1 MSETTKNEMK
11 RLIILIS
18 LIFSISISTE
28 LSAASKSKVHTFEA
42 GKGHFLLDGEPFLIK
57 AAEIHYARIPS
68 DYWEHRI
75 QMCKALGM
83 NTICIYVFWN
93 YHEEEEGV
101 FNFEGERELS
111 RFLKLCQKHDMW
123 VIVRP
128 GPYVCAEWEMGG
140 LPWWLLKKENMELRS
155 LNKDFMQAVG
165 RFQRRLAKELQP
177 FMLKNGG
184 NILMVQVENEFGSYG
199 TDKSYMSAMRDSLR
213 AAGWEGTAMF
223 QCDWSSNFQN
233 NALDDLIWTLN
244 FGTNAKPLSQF
255 KTLRSLRP
263 DAPLMCSEYWSGW
276 FDGWGRKHETR
287 SADAMVKGIGTMLE
301 NGISFSLYMT
311 HGGTS
316 FAHWAGANNTHFSPD
331 CTSYDYDAPINEQ
344 GAATDKYHK
353 LRALL
358 QEYSDKPLPE
368 IPRAKPIVKLNNIDF
383 SGYVPLE
390 SNVSK
395 VITSE
400 QVQSFEEMDFG
411 YGSALYACVLP
422 TCPEGGYLRITEPH
436 DFARIFVNDKL
447 IGELYRGLKQQH
459 TLKMPAVNQGDT
471 LRILVEA
478 MGRINYSRQ
487 IHDHKGITE
496 KVELIKSAE
505 EVILLKDWEIS
516 LIDARTY
523 PGDWNKIEGKKP
535 GYYKA
540 EFKLKKRG
548 DSFLDV
554 STWGKG
560 FVWVNGHCLGRFWK
574 VGPQQTLYCP
584 AVWLKKGKNEI
595 VVMDIIGPEEIKM
608 QGLASP
614 IIDMLRKE
622 YLPED
627 AVKIER
633 QVLHN
638 SSVQAENQGN
648 DAAPGAK

>member
-1 MSETTKNEMK
+1 MK

-42 GKGHFLLDGEPFLIK
+42 GKGHFLLDGDPFLIK
-57 AAEIHYARIPS
+57 AAEIHYARIPAE
-68 DYWEHRI
+68 YWEHRI

-199 TDKSYMSAMRDSLR
+199 TDKAYMSAMRDSLR

-368 IPRAKPIVKLNNIDF
+368 IPRAKPIIKLNNIDF

-411 YGSALYACVLP
+411 YGSALYACALP
-422 TCPEGGYLRITEPH
+422 ACPEGAYLRITEPH

-505 EVILLKDWEIS
+505 DVILLKNWKIS

-523 PGDWNKIEGKKP
+523 PVEWNNIVGKKP

-540 EFKLKKRG
+540 EFKLTKKG

-595 VVMDIIGPEEIKM
+595 VVMDIIGPEEITM

-622 YLPED
+622 CLPED

-633 QVLHN
+633 QVLQN
-638 SSVQAENQGN
+638 TSVQAENQGN

>member
-1 MSETTKNEMK
+1 MK

-18 LIFSISISTE
+18 LIFSIYISTE

-57 AAEIHYARIPS
+57 AAEIHYARIPAE
-68 DYWEHRI
+68 YWEHRI

-101 FNFEGERELS
+101 FNFEGERDLS

-155 LNKDFMQAVG
+155 LNTDFMQAVG

-199 TDKSYMSAMRDSLR
+199 TDKAYMSAMRDSLR
-213 AAGWEGTAMF
+213 AAGWEGTTMF

-368 IPRAKPIVKLNNIDF
+368 IPRAKPIIKLNNIDF
-383 SGYVPLE
+383 SGYAPLE

-436 DFARIFVNDKL
+436 DFARVFVNDKL
-447 IGELYRGLKQQH
+447 IGELYRGLKEQH
-459 TLKMPAVNQGDT
+459 TLKMPVLNQGDT

-496 KVELIKSAE
+496 KVELIKSEE

-523 PGDWNKIEGKKP
+523 PVEWNKIVGKKP

-595 VVMDIIGPEEIKM
+595 VVMDIIGPEEITM

-633 QVLHN
+633 QVLQN
-638 SSVQAENQGN
+638 TSVQAENQGN

>member
-1 MSETTKNEMK
+1 MK

-18 LIFSISISTE
+18 LIFSISIGTE

-57 AAEIHYARIPS
+57 AAEIHYARIPAE
-68 DYWEHRI
+68 YWEHRI

-199 TDKSYMSAMRDSLR
+199 TDKAYMSAMRDSLR

-244 FGTNAKPLSQF
+244 FGTNANPLSQF
-255 KTLRSLRP
+255 KTLRTIRP

-368 IPRAKPIVKLNNIDF
+368 IPRSKPIIKLNDIDF
-383 SGYVPLE
+383 SGYAPLE

-400 QVQSFEEMDFG
+400 QVLAFEEMDFA
-411 YGSALYACVLP
+411 YGSALYACALP
-422 TCPEGGYLRITEPH
+422 ACPEGGYLRITEPH
-436 DFARIFVNDKL
+436 DFARVFVNDKL
-447 IGELYRGLKQQH
+447 IGELYRGLKEQH
-459 TLKMPAVNQGDT
+459 TLKMPVVNQGDT

-505 EVILLKDWEIS
+505 EVILLKNWEIS

-523 PGDWNKIEGKKP
+523 PVEWNKIEGKKP

-540 EFKLKKRG
+540 EFKLKKKG

-584 AVWLKKGKNEI
+584 GVWLKKGKNEI
-595 VVMDIIGPEEIKM
+595 VVMDIIGPEEITM
-608 QGLASP
+608 QGIASP

-622 YLPED
+622 CLPED

-633 QVLHN
+633 QVLQN
-638 SSVQAENQGN
+638 TSVQAENQGN

>member
-1 MSETTKNEMK
+1 MK

-18 LIFSISISTE
+18 LIFSISIGTE

-57 AAEIHYARIPS
+57 AAEIHYARIPAE
-68 DYWEHRI
+68 YWEHRI

-155 LNKDFMQAVG
+155 QNKDFMQAVG

-199 TDKSYMSAMRDSLR
+199 TDKAYMSAMRDSLR

-255 KTLRSLRP
+255 KTLRTIRP

-358 QEYSDKPLPE
+358 QENSDKPLPE
-368 IPRAKPIVKLNNIDF
+368 IPLAKPIIKLNDIDF
-383 SGYVPLE
+383 SGYAPLE

-400 QVQSFEEMDFG
+400 QVLAFEEMDFG
-411 YGSALYACVLP
+411 YGSALYACALP
-422 TCPEGGYLRITEPH
+422 ACPEGGYLRITEPH

-447 IGELYRGLKQQH
+447 IGELYRGLKEQH
-459 TLKMPAVNQGDT
+459 TLKMPVVNQGDT

-505 EVILLKDWEIS
+505 EVILLKNWEIS
-516 LIDARTY
+516 LMDARTY
-523 PGDWNKIEGKKP
+523 PVEWNNIVGKKP

-584 AVWLKKGKNEI
+584 AVWMKKGKNEI

-614 IIDMLRKE
+614 MIDMLRKE

-633 QVLHN
+633 QVLQN
-638 SSVQAENQGN
+638 TSVQAENQGN

>member
-1 MSETTKNEMK
+1 MK
-11 RLIILIS
+11 RLIIIIS
-18 LIFSISISTE
+18 LIFSISIGTE

-57 AAEIHYARIPS
+57 AAEIHYARIPAE
-68 DYWEHRI
+68 YWEHRI

-155 LNKDFMQAVG
+155 QNKDFMQAVG
-165 RFQRRLAKELQP
+165 RFQRRLAKELKP

-199 TDKSYMSAMRDSLR
+199 TDKAYMSAMRDSLR
-213 AAGWEGTAMF
+213 AAGWEGIAMF

-255 KTLRSLRP
+255 KTLRTIRP

-301 NGISFSLYMT
+301 NGISFSLYMA

-368 IPRAKPIVKLNNIDF
+368 IPLAKPIIKLNNIDF
-383 SGYVPLE
+383 SGYAPLE
-390 SNVSK
+390 SNVRR

-411 YGSALYACVLP
+411 YGSALYACALP
-422 TCPEGGYLRITEPH
+422 ACPEGGYLRITEPH

-447 IGELYRGLKQQH
+447 IGELYRGLKEQH

-496 KVELIKSAE
+496 KVELITSTE
-505 EVILLKDWEIS
+505 EVILLKNWEIS
-516 LIDARTY
+516 LMDARTY
-523 PGDWNKIEGKKP
+523 PVEWNKIVGKKP

-595 VVMDIIGPEEIKM
+595 VVMDIIGPEEITM

-622 YLPED
+622 CLPED

-633 QVLHN
+633 QVLQN

>member
-1 MSETTKNEMK
+1 MK

-18 LIFSISISTE
+18 LIFSISIGTE

-57 AAEIHYARIPS
+57 AAEIHYARIPAE
-68 DYWEHRI
+68 YWEHRI

-199 TDKSYMSAMRDSLR
+199 TDKAYMSAMRDSLR

-255 KTLRSLRP
+255 KTLRTIRP

-301 NGISFSLYMT
+301 NGISFSLYMA

-368 IPRAKPIVKLNNIDF
+368 IPCAKPIIKLNDIDF
-383 SGYVPLE
+383 SGYAPLE
-390 SNVSK
+390 SNVRR
-395 VITSE
+395 VITSD

-411 YGSALYACVLP
+411 YGSALYACALP
-422 TCPEGGYLRITEPH
+422 ACPEGGYLRITEPH

-447 IGELYRGLKQQH
+447 IGELYRGLKEQH

-505 EVILLKDWEIS
+505 EVILLKNWEIS

-523 PGDWNKIEGKKP
+523 PVEWNKIVGKKP

-595 VVMDIIGPEEIKM
+595 VVMDIIGPEEITM

-614 IIDMLRKE
+614 ILDMLRKE
-622 YLPED
+622 CLPED

-633 QVLHN
+633 QVLPN
-638 SSVQAENQGN
+638 TSVQAESQGN

>member
-1 MSETTKNEMK
+1 MK

-57 AAEIHYARIPS
+57 AAEIHYARIPAE
-68 DYWEHRI
+68 YWEHRI

-101 FNFEGERELS
+101 FKFEGERELS

-199 TDKSYMSAMRDSLR
+199 TDKAYMSAMRDSLR

-255 KTLRSLRP
+255 KTLRTIRP

-368 IPRAKPIVKLNNIDF
+368 IPRAKPIIKLNNIDF
-383 SGYVPLE
+383 SGYAPLE
-390 SNVSK
+390 SNVCR

-411 YGSALYACVLP
+411 YGSALYACALP
-422 TCPEGGYLRITEPH
+422 ACPEGGYLRITEPH

-447 IGELYRGLKQQH
+447 IGELYRGLKEQH

-496 KVELIKSAE
+496 KVELIKNAE

-523 PGDWNKIEGKKP
+523 PVEWNKIEGKKP

-560 FVWVNGHCLGRFWK
+560 FVWVNGYCLGRFWK

-595 VVMDIIGPEEIKM
+595 VVMDIIGPEEITM

-622 YLPED
+622 CLPED

-633 QVLHN
+633 QVLQN
-638 SSVQAENQGN
+638 TSVQAENQGN

>member
-1 MSETTKNEMK
+1 MK
-11 RLIILIS
+11 RLIIIIS

-57 AAEIHYARIPS
+57 AAEIHYARIPAE
-68 DYWEHRI
+68 YWEHRI

-199 TDKSYMSAMRDSLR
+199 TDKAYMSAMRDSLR

-368 IPRAKPIVKLNNIDF
+368 IPRAKPIIKLNNIDF
-383 SGYVPLE
+383 SGYAPLE

-411 YGSALYACVLP
+411 YGSALYACALP
-422 TCPEGGYLRITEPH
+422 ACPEGGYLRITEPH

-447 IGELYRGLKQQH
+447 IGELYRGLKEQH

-505 EVILLKDWEIS
+505 EVILLKNWEIS

-523 PGDWNKIEGKKP
+523 PVGWNKIEGKKP

-595 VVMDIIGPEEIKM
+595 VVMDIIGPEEITM

-622 YLPED
+622 CLPED

-633 QVLHN
+633 QVLQN
-638 SSVQAENQGN
+638 TSVQAENQGN

>member
-1 MSETTKNEMK
+1 MK

-18 LIFSISISTE
+18 LIFSISIGTE

-57 AAEIHYARIPS
+57 AAEIHYARIPAE
-68 DYWEHRI
+68 YWEHRI

-155 LNKDFMQAVG
+155 QNKDFMQAVG

-199 TDKSYMSAMRDSLR
+199 TDKAYMSAMRDSLR

-255 KTLRSLRP
+255 KTLRTIRP

-368 IPRAKPIVKLNNIDF
+368 IPLAKPIIKLNDIDF
-383 SGYVPLE
+383 SGYAPLE

-400 QVQSFEEMDFG
+400 QVLAFEEMDFG
-411 YGSALYACVLP
+411 YGSALYACALP
-422 TCPEGGYLRITEPH
+422 ACPEGGYLRITEPH

-447 IGELYRGLKQQH
+447 IGELYRGLKEQH
-459 TLKMPAVNQGDT
+459 TLKMPVVNQGDT

-505 EVILLKDWEIS
+505 EVILLKNWEIS

-523 PGDWNKIEGKKP
+523 PVEWNKIEGKKP

-540 EFKLKKRG
+540 EFKLKKKG

-584 AVWLKKGKNEI
+584 AVWMKKGKNEI

-614 IIDMLRKE
+614 MIDMLRKE

-633 QVLHN
+633 QVLQN
-638 SSVQAENQGN
+638 TSVQAENQGN

>member
-1 MSETTKNEMK
+1 MK

-57 AAEIHYARIPS
+57 AAEIHYARIPAE
-68 DYWEHRI
+68 YWEHRI

-155 LNKDFMQAVG
+155 QNKDFMQAVG

-353 LRALL
+353 LRDLL

-368 IPRAKPIVKLNNIDF
+368 IPRAKPIIKLNDIDF
-383 SGYVPLE
+383 SGYAPLE

-411 YGSALYACVLP
+411 YGSALYACALP
-422 TCPEGGYLRITEPH
+422 ACPEGGYLRITEPH
-436 DFARIFVNDKL
+436 DFARVFVNDKL
-447 IGELYRGLKQQH
+447 IGELYRGLKEQH

-496 KVELIKSAE
+496 KVELIKSEE
-505 EVILLKDWEIS
+505 EVILLKNWEIS
-516 LIDARTY
+516 LMDARTY

-584 AVWLKKGKNEI
+584 GVWLKKGKNEI
-595 VVMDIIGPEEIKM
+595 VVMDIIGPEEITM

-622 YLPED
+622 CLPED

-633 QVLHN
+633 QVLQN

>member
-1 MSETTKNEMK
+1 MK

-57 AAEIHYARIPS
+57 AAEIHYARIPAE
-68 DYWEHRI
+68 YWEHRI

-184 NILMVQVENEFGSYG
+184 NILMLQVENEFGSYG
-199 TDKSYMSAMRDSLR
+199 TDKAYMSAMRDSLR

-255 KTLRSLRP
+255 KTLRTIRP

-301 NGISFSLYMT
+301 NGISFSLYMA

-358 QEYSDKPLPE
+358 QDYSDKPLPE
-368 IPRAKPIVKLNNIDF
+368 IPRAKPIIKLNNIDF
-383 SGYVPLE
+383 SGYAPLE

-411 YGSALYACVLP
+411 YGSALYACALP
-422 TCPEGGYLRITEPH
+422 ACPEGGYLRITEPH

-447 IGELYRGLKQQH
+447 IGELYRGLKEQH

-505 EVILLKDWEIS
+505 EVILLKNWEIS

-523 PGDWNKIEGKKP
+523 PVEWNNIVGKKP

-560 FVWVNGHCLGRFWK
+560 FVRVNGHCLGRFWK

-595 VVMDIIGPEEIKM
+595 VVMDIIGPEEITM

-622 YLPED
+622 CLPED

-633 QVLHN
+633 QVLQN
-638 SSVQAENQGN
+638 TSVQAENQGN

>member
-1 MSETTKNEMK
+1 MK
-11 RLIILIS
+11 RLIIIIS

-57 AAEIHYARIPS
+57 AAEIHYARIPAE
-68 DYWEHRI
+68 YWEHRI

-165 RFQRRLAKELQP
+165 RFQRRLALELKP

-199 TDKSYMSAMRDSLR
+199 TDKAYMSAMRDSLR

-368 IPRAKPIVKLNNIDF
+368 VPRAKPIIKLNDIDF
-383 SGYVPLE
+383 SGYAPLE

-411 YGSALYACVLP
+411 YGSALYACALP
-422 TCPEGGYLRITEPH
+422 ACPEGGYLRITESH

-447 IGELYRGLKQQH
+447 IGELYRGLKEQH

-471 LRILVEA
+471 LRIFVEA

-505 EVILLKDWEIS
+505 EVILLKNWEIS

-523 PGDWNKIEGKKP
+523 PVEWNNIEGKKP

-540 EFKLKKRG
+540 EFKLTKRG

-584 AVWLKKGKNEI
+584 AVWLKKEKNEI

-608 QGLASP
+608 QNLASP

-633 QVLHN
+633 QVLQN

>member
-1 MSETTKNEMK
+1 MK

-18 LIFSISISTE
+18 LIFSISIGTE
-28 LSAASKSKVHTFEA
+28 LSAANKSKVHTFEA

-57 AAEIHYARIPS
+57 AAEIHYARIPAE
-68 DYWEHRI
+68 YWEHRI

-199 TDKSYMSAMRDSLR
+199 TDKAYMSAMRDSLR

-255 KTLRSLRP
+255 KTLRTIRP

-368 IPRAKPIVKLNNIDF
+368 IPRAKPIIKLNNIDF
-383 SGYVPLE
+383 SGYAPLE
-390 SNVSK
+390 SNISK

-411 YGSALYACVLP
+411 YGSALYACALP
-422 TCPEGGYLRITEPH
+422 ACPEGGYLRITEPH

-447 IGELYRGLKQQH
+447 IGELYRGLKEQH

-505 EVILLKDWEIS
+505 EVILLKNWEIS

-523 PGDWNKIEGKKP
+523 PVEWNNIVGKKP

-540 EFKLKKRG
+540 EFKLTKRG

-622 YLPED
+622 CLPED

-633 QVLHN
+633 QVLQN
-638 SSVQAENQGN
+638 TSVQAENQGN

>member
-1 MSETTKNEMK
+1 MK

-18 LIFSISISTE
+18 LIFSISIGTE

-57 AAEIHYARIPS
+57 AAEIHYARIPAE
-68 DYWEHRI
+68 YWEHRI

-155 LNKDFMQAVG
+155 QNKDFMQAVG

-199 TDKSYMSAMRDSLR
+199 TDKAYMSAMRDSLR

-255 KTLRSLRP
+255 KTLRTIRP

-368 IPRAKPIVKLNNIDF
+368 IPLAKPIIKLNDIDF
-383 SGYVPLE
+383 SGYAPLE

-400 QVQSFEEMDFG
+400 QVLAFEEMDFG
-411 YGSALYACVLP
+411 YGSALYACALP
-422 TCPEGGYLRITEPH
+422 ACPEGGYLRITEPH

-447 IGELYRGLKQQH
+447 IGELYRGLKEQH
-459 TLKMPAVNQGDT
+459 TLKMPVVNQGDT

-505 EVILLKDWEIS
+505 EVILLKNWEIS
-516 LIDARTY
+516 LMDARTY
-523 PGDWNKIEGKKP
+523 PVEWNNIVGKKP

-584 AVWLKKGKNEI
+584 AVWMKKGKNEI

-614 IIDMLRKE
+614 MIDMLRKE

-633 QVLHN
+633 QVLQN
-638 SSVQAENQGN
+638 TSVQAENQGN

>member
-1 MSETTKNEMK
+1 MK

-57 AAEIHYARIPS
+57 AAEIHYARIPAE
-68 DYWEHRI
+68 YWEHRI

-184 NILMVQVENEFGSYG
+184 NIMMVQVENEFGSYG
-199 TDKSYMSAMRDSLR
+199 TDKAYMSAMRDSLR

-301 NGISFSLYMT
+301 NGISFSLYMA

-368 IPRAKPIVKLNNIDF
+368 IPRANPIIKLNNIDF
-383 SGYVPLE
+383 SGYAPLE

-400 QVQSFEEMDFG
+400 QVQAFEEMDFG
-411 YGSALYACVLP
+411 YGSALYACALP
-422 TCPEGGYLRITEPH
+422 ACPEGGYLRITEPH
-436 DFARIFVNDKL
+436 DYARIFVNDKL
-447 IGELYRGLKQQH
+447 IGELYRGLKEQH
-459 TLKMPAVNQGDT
+459 TLKMTAVNQGDT

-505 EVILLKDWEIS
+505 EVILLKNWEIS
-516 LIDARTY
+516 LMDARTY
-523 PGDWNKIEGKKP
+523 PVEWNKIEGKKP

-595 VVMDIIGPEEIKM
+595 VVMDIIGPEEITM

-633 QVLHN
+633 QVLQN